1 MNIPNEEDWLN
12 WPAGADRPLDL
23 DEEFARRRFAGKSFE
38 EALELFK
45 TTNVI
50 SCWEDVSSMPPVP
63 FRYYMLVFKAY
74 VLAVV
79 ETDKSSAPDAARS
92 FLDLVEQK
100 LKTEIDWIA
109 PIMNDLLPAI
119 EFVAMNQE
127 KYEADRDIN
136 GDFRDQLARIKSF
149 WRA

>member
-1 MNIPNEEDWLN
+1 M
-12 WPAGADRPLDL
+12 
-23 DEEFARRRFAGKSFE
+23 
-38 EALELFK
+38 
-45 TTNVI
+45 
-50 SCWEDVSSMPPVP
+50 
-63 FRYYMLVFKAY
+63 
-74 VLAVV
+74 
-79 ETDKSSAPDAARS
+79 
-92 FLDLVEQK
+92 EQK